1 MSEINARQKK
11 FADEY
16 IISGIAEKAALNAGY
31 SKNYARS
38 QAHNLLANVGIQKY
52 IEEQNKKIESSKI
65 ASMQEIKEFWTATLY
80 EVEYEIRDRM
90 RASELLAKSHGG
102 FIEKVEH
109 SGAIDISNKSDV
121 INKYLKSDADDS

>member
-65 ASMQEIKEFWTATLY
+65 ASMQEIKEFWTSTLY
-80 EVEYEIRDRM
+80 EVEHEIRDRM

>member
-109 SGAIDISNKSDV
+109 SGAIDISDKSDV